1 MKNNLVKE
9 FLELKKYTTGCI
21 QAINNYC
28 NELAQAVNA
37 DIKDFTK
44 QLNKISDRLSVIEDK
59 LGIEKPKDDMP
70 PIVELDEGEEMPDEV
85 VTIKAEGGNNE

>member
-9 FLELKKYTTGCI
+9 FLELKRYTAGCI
-21 QAINNYC
+21 KAINNYC

-70 PIVELDEGEEMPDEV
+70 PIVEFDEGEEMPDEV